1 MADNNKS
8 SERPFLDNS
17 DFTYRLQDIAS
28 RYWPAALAATL
39 GSGLI
44 GGGLAWKTK
53 PLNETPAQRRKR
65 ILKAALLPMLG
76 VGAGSAALMGAGA
89 ALNMTSLGHNLNTP
103 EGRKAR
109 LKEIGDE
116 RFNTRVA
123 DTLNYGATAGAGIAG
138 GVLGARL
145 PAVAD
150 KALSSYKPDTN
161 STTNRLLTPVE
172 KQPTM
177 KVTKAQ
183 KAKVRGA
190 RKLMA
195 LPYLNQIISYLV
207 KRKAPVASGVVT
219 GVGTGYTASYFH
231 PNRSAEYKDLDRQE
245 AEIRNMQ

>member
-103 EGRKAR
+103 EGRRKR
-109 LKEIGDE
+109 LAEINRE
-116 RFNTRVA
+116 RRSLLYSDAV
-123 DTLNYGATAGAGIAG
+123 NYGVTAGAGVAGGIAG
-138 GVLGARL
+138 MGI
-145 PAVAD
+145 PAAAS
-150 KALSSYKPDTN
+150 KAMNASKSKPDA
-161 STTNRLLTPVE
+161 TTTRLYTKPRKGLAANRIARTRVG
-172 KQPTM
+172 
-177 KVTKAQ
+177 A
-183 KAKVRGA
+183 A
-190 RKLMA
+190 RKLRRIKFLSDILEWFM
-195 LPYLNQIISYLV
+195 P
-207 KRKAPVASGVVT
+207 RKAPITT
-219 GVGTGYTASYFH
+219 GVATGAGSVYVANKFH
-231 PNRSAEYKDLDRQE
+231 PDRTGDYNDLNQQE

>member
-109 LKEIGDE
+109 QQEIDSA
-116 RFNTRVA
+116 RSTLNTWEGLNTIGEGAGLFIGGAVGKGVA
-123 DTLNYGATAGAGIAG
+123 DAVGKVRTSGRSGKTPFPYTKPIKDRLSKSRAGKKLAPFLPIAQWLWGQKNHAAG
-138 GVLGARL
+138 GVGAYLGY
-145 PAVAD
+145 
-150 KALSSYKPDTN
+150 KGTSALRPD
-161 STTNRLLTPVE
+161 
-172 KQPTM
+172 
-177 KVTKAQ
+177 
-183 KAKVRGA
+183 
-190 RKLMA
+190 
-195 LPYLNQIISYLV
+195 
-207 KRKAPVASGVVT
+207 
-219 GVGTGYTASYFH
+219 
-231 PNRSAEYKDLDRQE
+231 RSAEFKELDRQE
-245 AEIRNMQ
+245 AELRNMQ